1 MAVHFD
7 CCESDREVESVVKT
21 IVLNF
26 LLLWSQRRNIT
37 TLCQLTR
44 GEN

>member
-7 CCESDREVESVVKT
+7 CCESDGEVESVVKNL
-21 IVLNF
+21 VLNF
-26 LLLWSQRRNIT
+26 LLLWSQRQNIASF
-37 TLCQLTR
+37 CQLMK

>member
-7 CCESDREVESVVKT
+7 CFESDTEVESVVKT

-26 LLLWSQRRNIT
+26 LLLWSQQRNIT
-37 TLCQLTR
+37 TLRQLTR
-44 GEN
+44 GKN